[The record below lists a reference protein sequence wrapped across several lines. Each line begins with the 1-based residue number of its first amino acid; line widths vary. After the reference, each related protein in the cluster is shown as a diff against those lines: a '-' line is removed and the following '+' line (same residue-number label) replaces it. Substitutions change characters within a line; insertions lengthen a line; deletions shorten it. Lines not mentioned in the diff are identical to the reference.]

1 MPLTMIRMPVL
12 GLAVATL
19 LTVGC
24 ADAPMTTQSSR
35 NPLLNETF
43 IRTASDAQIIRQI
56 EGGVP
61 LNVNDPA
68 TGDTPMTA
76 LIAHRGWGMSLPQ
89 STHRI
94 VRVML
99 KNGYDVNR
107 RATPNDDIYS
117 GGDHGFTALTT
128 ASANGF
134 GPMVQTLLQAGADP
148 NAEDSAG
155 QTPLYSAIKWQQR
168 DVVRILLEA
177 GADPNYRNRQGR
189 TVLAQIAH
197 DAPTWNEGS
206 VWRVR
211 PPDPEL
217 IALVRSYGGHE

>member
-1 MPLTMIRMPVL
+1 MPLTMTRISVL
-12 GLAVATL
+12 GLVVTTL
-19 LTVGC
+19 MMAGC
-24 ADAPMTTQSSR
+24 TDAPMTTQSSR

-43 IRTASDAQIIRQI
+43 LRTASDAQIIRQI

-76 LIAHRGWGMSLPQ
+76 LIGHRGWGMNLPH
-89 STHRI
+89 STQRI
-94 VRVML
+94 ARVML
-99 KNGYDVNR
+99 KYGYDINR
-107 RATPNDDIYS
+107 RTTPNDDFYTRGIHDS
-117 GGDHGFTALTT
+117 TALHE
-128 ASANGF
+128 AVISNQELLV
-134 GPMVQTLLQAGADP
+134 PTLLAAGAGIDV
-148 NAEDSAG
+148 EDSEG
-155 QTPLYSAIKWQQR
+155 GTPLYSAIKWQR
-168 DVVRILLEA
+168 RTILQTLLAA

-197 DAPTWNEGS
+197 DSPTWNEGS